1 MEYTL
6 TLTETLKIEIL
17 KRYKNVKQFSDTSGI
32 PYMTISSVLKRGV
45 ENSVFGTVLRIC
57 EALKMSID
65 DLIHARAFNSIEMK
79 FLRLG
84 DNYTLKE
91 LKADLLET
99 KIINLSPDDEVVNE
113 IIDDLTKDYYNTLKT
128 TLKNSLATLN

>member
-17 KRYKNVKQFSDTSGI
+17 RRYKNVKQFSDTSGI

-65 DLIHARAFNSIEMK
+65 DLIHARAFNCIEMK

-99 KIINLSPDDEVVNE
+99 KIINLSPDDEAINE

-128 TLKNSLATLN
+128 TLKNSLSSLN

>member
-99 KIINLSPDDEVVNE
+99 KIINLSPDDEVINE

-128 TLKNSLATLN
+128 TIKNSLAAPN